1 MTVAYAISRADLVI
15 IPVQGSQLDASE
27 AAKAIK
33 LIKQQEKAFSREIP
47 FAVLFTRT
55 SAAIRPRLLQHIRGE
70 LDAAG
75 VPIFAVQI
83 HEREA
88 FRAIFS
94 FGGTLENLGPSQ
106 VSNVPAAVANAKN
119 FAAEVVAMLRNGVQT
134 ANPKAE
140 VV

>member
-1 MTVAYAISRADLVI
+1 
-15 IPVQGSQLDASE
+15 
-27 AAKAIK
+27 
-33 LIKQQEKAFSREIP
+33 LIRQQEKAFNRLIP
-47 FAVLFTRT
+47 FAVLFTHT

-75 VPIFAVQI
+75 VPIFSVQM

-119 FAAEVVAMLRNGVQT
+119 FAAEVVAMLRNSIRT
-134 ANPKAE
+134 ANSIAE